1 MDIETLYDR
10 QKKLN
15 LNLKQSLTIAGCG
28 GVGAWV
34 AIFAAM
40 SGIEKLHLFDNDT
53 WDVSNLNRV
62 PFPEKYLGMNKAKT
76 TQKYIEILRPDANVK
91 AFHFVLQEFA
101 FTKTDWLIDCT
112 DDYKAQKFHQ
122 NLAKKHNVR
131 YMKVGYD
138 GLHISIHNRVA
149 EWGKETDGYTIVP
162 SWVVPAA
169 TVAAL
174 AVAKIIKFPSKEI
187 SCDIGNLFR
196 NL

>member
-1 MDIETLYDR
+1 MDTTTLYDR

-15 LNLKQSLTIAGCG
+15 LNVNQSITIAGCG

-34 AIFAAM
+34 AIYAAM
-40 SGIEKLHLFDNDT
+40 SGIENIIIFDNDV
-53 WDVSNLNRV
+53 WAVHNLNRV
-62 PFPEKYLGMNKAKT
+62 PFPEKYLGRNKAMS
-76 TQKYIEILRPDANVK
+76 TQRYVQTLRPDASIK

-138 GLHISIHNRVA
+138 GLHISIHNKVA
-149 EWGKETDGYTIVP
+149 EWGEETDGYTIVP

-169 TVAAL
+169 TVASL
-174 AVAKIIKFPSKEI
+174 AVAKIIKFPAKEV
-187 SCDIGNLFR
+187 SCNIDSLFR
-196 NL
+196 NV

>member
-1 MDIETLYDR
+1 MDLITLYDR

-34 AIFAAM
+34 AIYAAM
-40 SGIEKLHLFDNDT
+40 SGIEKLVLFDNDV
-53 WDVSNLNRV
+53 WDMSNLNRV

-76 TQKYIEILRPDANVK
+76 TQRYIQTLRPDCDVK
-91 AFHFVLQEFA
+91 SFHFVLQEFA
-101 FTKTDWLIDCT
+101 FTKTNWLVDCT
-112 DDYKAQKFHQ
+112 DVYKAQKFHQ
-122 NLAKKHNVR
+122 NLAKKHGVR

-138 GLHISIHNRVA
+138 GFHISIHNKVA
-149 EWGKETDGYTIVP
+149 EWGKELDGYTVVP

-174 AVAKIIKFPSKEI
+174 AVAKIVKFDTKEV
-187 SCDIGNLFR
+187 SCGIQDLFR
-196 NL
+196 SR